1 MCWHGNSRCVNEI
14 PCMESKD
21 YYTVLGVTPAE
32 GLQAIRQAYRS
43 LAKRYHPDYA
53 GQEGHTQFQEIQE
66 AYEVLSDPRKRKEY
80 DARRPMVR
88 PARVVSEPLVPRH
101 TRTPAPEPLVPR
113 TSPVEEF
120 SASPRAAPCRFC
132 HGGRGPFEPPCPFC
146 QEFDPQADDMTHF
159 LLEWLRELRMR

>member
-1 MCWHGNSRCVNEI
+1 MATCMCWHGNSRCVNEI

-80 DARRPMVR
+80 DANDRWSAGGVVPNHRPQTYSDPCAGAPRPSNLTCEEFPHAPLRPVGSAMDAAVR
-88 PARVVSEPLVPRH
+88 SSRLVPS
-101 TRTPAPEPLVPR
+101 VKN
-113 TSPVEEF
+113 SI
-120 SASPRAAPCRFC
+120 
-132 HGGRGPFEPPCPFC
+132 
-146 QEFDPQADDMTHF
+146 
-159 LLEWLRELRMR
+159 LRPTT